1 MFWYFKNSHKHCKH
15 GLFPSL
21 NMVLFRALCE
31 NLWQGGW
38 GRCVCTLRLQC
49 LPGRSHRQLLC
60 VRLSRE
66 KLWRRYVNWT
76 YITLI
81 YSTRRLAM
89 LLFEE
94 GVVRVG
100 VNSQSDPLPETM
112 QRAWKD
118 QILKSDLGNQPQT
131 TGKMFYKINKA
142 HTSKQFEI
150 VE

>member
-1 MFWYFKNSHKHCKH
+1 
-15 GLFPSL
+15 
-21 NMVLFRALCE
+21 
-31 NLWQGGW
+31 
-38 GRCVCTLRLQC
+38 
-49 LPGRSHRQLLC
+49 
-60 VRLSRE
+60 
-66 KLWRRYVNWT
+66 
-76 YITLI
+76 
-81 YSTRRLAM
+81 M

-118 QILKSDLGNQPQT
+118 LILKSDLGNQPQT
-131 TGKMFYKINKA
+131 TGNTFYKINKA

>member
-1 MFWYFKNSHKHCKH
+1 M
-15 GLFPSL
+15 L
-21 NMVLFRALCE
+21 
-31 NLWQGGW
+31 
-38 GRCVCTLRLQC
+38 T
-49 LPGRSHRQLLC
+49 
-60 VRLSRE
+60 
-66 KLWRRYVNWT
+66 
-76 YITLI
+76 
-81 YSTRRLAM
+81 

-100 VNSQSDPLPETM
+100 VNSHSDPLPETM

>member
-1 MFWYFKNSHKHCKH
+1 
-15 GLFPSL
+15 
-21 NMVLFRALCE
+21 
-31 NLWQGGW
+31 
-38 GRCVCTLRLQC
+38 
-49 LPGRSHRQLLC
+49 
-60 VRLSRE
+60 
-66 KLWRRYVNWT
+66 
-76 YITLI
+76 
-81 YSTRRLAM
+81 M

-142 HTSKQFEI
+142 HAHIETIWNCCCFLETI
-150 VE
+150 D

>member
-1 MFWYFKNSHKHCKH
+1 M
-15 GLFPSL
+15 L
-21 NMVLFRALCE
+21 
-31 NLWQGGW
+31 
-38 GRCVCTLRLQC
+38 T
-49 LPGRSHRQLLC
+49 
-60 VRLSRE
+60 
-66 KLWRRYVNWT
+66 
-76 YITLI
+76 
-81 YSTRRLAM
+81 

-142 HTSKQFEI
+142 HAHIKTIWNCCCFLETI
-150 VE
+150 D